1 MNPFDL
7 SGPAFLV
14 FYIGVALIVAIG
26 LKLVIDDAERGAR
39 GPCR

>member
-7 SGPAFLV
+7 GGPSFLV
-14 FYIGVALIVAIG
+14 FYIGVALIVIIA
-26 LKLVIDDAERGAR
+26 LKLVIEEAEGERR